1 MQSKRTLFALA
12 KRHGIFD
19 RVADSEWRRR
29 RLLILCYHGV
39 SQDDEHEWNNEL
51 YVTPQHFRGRLQFLR
66 DEGYAILPL
75 DEACHRLATR
85 TLPPRTVALTFDDGT
100 VDFKRE
106 ALPIL
111 REFSAPATL
120 YLTTY
125 YVGVQLPVFN
135 TMLAY
140 VLWKANQ
147 AGAVDVRWQ
156 DDEPPAPVLTA
167 ADRDE
172 AYRIIQDGVSR
183 ARLDARGKNALL
195 APLAASAGV
204 DYEALSERR
213 ILYLLS
219 DEDVRSLPSDLID
232 VQLHTHRHRT
242 PRDRALFLQDLAD
255 NRRSIAA
262 IRPNGQALTHFCY
275 PSGDYR
281 GELVN
286 WLREAGIRYATTC
299 VPGLAGIASEWL
311 LLPRFLDA
319 GGHSIEAFEAW
330 TTGFAALL
338 PRRRRNRLDL
348 SRLRS
353 TLQ

>member
-1 MQSKRTLFALA
+1 MESKRALFAMA

-19 RVADSEWRRR
+19 LVGDSEWRRR

-51 YVTPQHFRGRLQFLR
+51 YVTPQHLRERLQLLR
-66 DEGYAILPL
+66 DEGYTILPL
-75 DEACHRLATR
+75 DEACERLASR
-85 TLPPRTVALTFDDGT
+85 TLPPRAVALTFDDGT

-111 REFSAPATL
+111 REFNAPATL

-135 TMLAY
+135 TMLSY
-140 VLWKANQ
+140 VLWKASR
-147 AGAVDVRWQ
+147 AGATAVRT
-156 DDEPPAPVLTA
+156 DDGAPLMSVVTA
-167 ADRDE
+167 TERDE
-172 AYRIIQDGVSR
+172 AYHAIQDQVSR
-183 ARLDARGKNALL
+183 DRLDARAKNALL
-195 APLAASAGV
+195 ARLARSAGV
-204 DYEALSERR
+204 DYEALCARR
-213 ILYLLS
+213 ILHLLS
-219 DEDVRSLPSDLID
+219 DEDVRSLPSDLVD

-255 NRRSIAA
+255 NRRSISTS
-262 IRPNGQALTHFCY
+262 RPHGHPLIHFCY

-299 VPGLAGIASEWL
+299 VPGLAGVASEWL

-319 GGHSIEAFEAW
+319 GAHSIEAFEAW

-338 PRRRRNRLDL
+338 PRRRQNRLDL
-348 SRLRS
+348 SRLRQ
-353 TLQ
+353 TPQ